1 MATII
6 GNAFPLAR
14 TGAVRRSLDR
24 LGLRLDRG
32 YSVLLYPEG
41 QLTVGGPLQE
51 LKTGI
56 GLVAIHGAVPVVPI
70 RLNVHRYSRW
80 DKGTDGK
87 GWRGDVVV
95 AFGRPMRFG
104 IDVDPVNA
112 TEEIRRAIEALASR
126 PVAEE
131 LAPRPAG
138 GAADG

>member
-32 YSVLLYPEG
+32 YNVLIYPEG

-51 LKTGI
+51 LKTGT
-56 GLVAIHGAVPVVPI
+56 GLVAIHGAIPVVPI

-80 DKGTDGK
+80 DKGTDGRA
-87 GWRGDVVV
+87 WRGGVEVV
-95 AFGRPMRFG
+95 FGPPLRFG
-104 IDVDPVNA
+104 VDADPVEA
-112 TEEIRRAIEALASR
+112 TEAVRRAIERLAI
-126 PVAEE
+126 PAA
-131 LAPRPAG
+131 APAPGPGTAVPDK
-138 GAADG
+138 A